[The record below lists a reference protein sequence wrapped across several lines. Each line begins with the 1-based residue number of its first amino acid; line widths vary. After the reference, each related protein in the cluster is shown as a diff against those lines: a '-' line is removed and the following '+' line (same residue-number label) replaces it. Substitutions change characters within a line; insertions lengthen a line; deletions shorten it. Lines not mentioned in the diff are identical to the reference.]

1 MSIEKHKEILTKMH
15 NIYKAKNSEYGNSFS
30 ITFKKYGII
39 SALTQMFHKWNRLE
53 NLVMDKN
60 ASNSN
65 ESLEDSLLDLG
76 NYCIL
81 TLIEL
86 ENNKIKKGK
95 KTE

>member
-1 MSIEKHKEILTKMH
+1 
-15 NIYKAKNSEYGNSFS
+15 
-30 ITFKKYGII
+30 
-39 SALTQMFHKWNRLE
+39 
-53 NLVMDKN
+53 MDKN